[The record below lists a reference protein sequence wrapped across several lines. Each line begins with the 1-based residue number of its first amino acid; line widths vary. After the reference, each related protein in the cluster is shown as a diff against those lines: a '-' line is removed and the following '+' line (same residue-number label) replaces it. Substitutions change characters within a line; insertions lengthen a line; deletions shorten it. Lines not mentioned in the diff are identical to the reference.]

1 MPDLSA
7 WWNPCEIL
15 ALRRHPR
22 LCLLMPMALWI
33 FTLALKSCI
42 KLSHL
47 FCSGPLLRP
56 EVQNLGFDYPCFI
69 YRSYSLIFLV
79 LYQSLEPDFQALESN
94 SDGLII
100 LPSVRSHTEPGAEW
114 GVMHAAECVCY
125 GPWGQGRETPV
136 FKSRRSLFSTL
147 MGQAW
152 LAPTCFLS
160 FLLWEAKAPKTR
172 LLALKTALLFSVLP

>member
-56 EVQNLGFDYPCFI
+56 EVLRFWL
-69 YRSYSLIFLV
+69 SLFHLQVIFLN
-79 LYQSLEPDFQALESN
+79 LSCSLSVSWAR
-94 SDGLII
+94 
-100 LPSVRSHTEPGAEW
+100 LPGTWEQQWWFNHLTICKISHRTWSRVRGWCMLLSVFAVGH
-114 GVMHAAECVCY
+114 GV
-125 GPWGQGRETPV
+125 REEKLQFSKADEICSPHWWDRHDSLPPV
-136 FKSRRSLFSTL
+136 
-147 MGQAW
+147 
-152 LAPTCFLS
+152 FLS